1 MNACACENDLIRVK
15 VWQDIFVT
23 DSSESPAPRPARHPV
38 SNVELLKALADPL
51 RMSMMYVLTR
61 NTSQHGMPVMTV
73 KELAAELGEPQTK
86 LYRHVKQ
93 LEAAGLIA
101 AVSSRI
107 VSGIVEQRY
116 QAIGSTFIGDDL
128 TEGERTSPEAEA
140 MVAAA
145 LDMFRREYFGALR
158 ARQSDQQAE
167 VPAHRRPLMALTDG
181 RVPASRAA
189 AIRAQLRELIEEVNA
204 DPAPDTGDLVPINVL
219 VGFFGSDPPP
229 SS

>member
-1 MNACACENDLIRVK
+1 MCGKIF
-15 VWQDIFVT
+15 FVT
-23 DSSESPAPRPARHPV
+23 RSSEPPAAQPARRPV

-51 RMSMMYVLTR
+51 RMNMMYVLTR
-61 NTSQHGMPVMTV
+61 TTIQGGTPVMTV

-86 LYRHVKQ
+86 LYRHVKH

-116 QAIGSTFIGDDL
+116 QAVGSTFIGDDL
-128 TEGERTSPEAEA
+128 TEDERTSPEAEA

-145 LDMFRREYFGALR
+145 MEMFRREYFGALR
-158 ARQSDQQAE
+158 DRQSDQQAD
-167 VPAHRRPLMALTDG
+167 VAGHRRPLMALTDG

-189 AIRAQLRELIEEVNA
+189 AIRAQLRALVEEVNA
-204 DPAPDTGDLVPINVL
+204 EPPPDADDLVPINVL
-219 VGFFGSDPPP
+219 VGFFGTDPPP
-229 SS
+229 SE